1 MTKKENLG
9 VRKGKVVSAFGNQ
22 ITWICVT
29 GDECQHTLT
38 DDAKITL
45 NGKPCKL
52 DDLRVGMPIRVTECA
67 EDASKTTFVSAAKIQ
82 SIPYT

>member
-1 MTKKENLG
+1 MTNKEK
-9 VRKGKVVSAFGNQ
+9 RKQREGKVVNAYGNQ

-29 GDECQHTLT
+29 GEECQHTLT

-52 DDLRVGMPIRVTECA
+52 GDLKVGMPIGVIECA
-67 EDASKTTFVSAAKIQ
+67 EDKSKTSSVSAEKLQ
-82 SIPYT
+82 SVPFT